1 MNELTIKEIAEKLGI
16 GQVACKA
23 RLYRLGI
30 KPIRLVGNT
39 GIYDQTVINSIKDV
53 NPVGRPSQKK
63 ADAPVKKV
71 AKKAAPVKTAKKPA
85 VKKRS
90 LHCFIAAR

>member
-39 GIYDQTVINSIKDV
+39 GIYDQAVINSIKDV

-63 ADAPVKKV
+63 ADALVKKV
-71 AKKAAPVKTAKKPA
+71 TKKDVPVKEAPKKG
-85 VKKRS
+85 KK
-90 LHCFIAAR
+90 